1 MDSVASLAQGVGMS
15 ASGIPGAGD
24 ALPGVAGTGGSGGIP
39 PQATGK
45 PTSIRFEEI
54 FGIFASNSDEMALEL
69 GGQGSK
75 RTRSAPAKQAEG
87 SSANGKGRGRVE
99 GTPVQRKKYPRS
111 GSAPPHSGHVGGREV
126 RRGQDNPTLIP

>member
-45 PTSIRFEEI
+45 STTIIFEEI
-54 FGIFASNSDEMALEL
+54 FGNFASNSDEMALEL

-75 RTRSAPAKQAEG
+75 RTRSAPANKQKDPAPM
-87 SSANGKGRGRVE
+87 GRAGA
-99 GTPVQRKKYPRS
+99 G
-111 GSAPPHSGHVGGREV
+111 
-126 RRGQDNPTLIP
+126 